1 MVSGVCAQF
10 RAFKRS
16 STVQEGDVRLA
27 ASRLSFGGR
36 VEIFHAGQWGTVCD
50 DGWDL
55 DEAHVVCRQLKFPRA
70 LSVMTGGEG
79 YYDKPASG
87 PIWMDDM
94 KCKGTEKYLHACTFK
109 GWGITDCTHKED
121 VVIQCDAAG
130 YMESAALSSYPLDH
144 SINLSDELGEV
155 FSDERFCDLS
165 ITAQSSLQDQEDTTL
180 HDSTTL
186 CAHKV
191 VLSQVHAFNITQETQ
206 NITVQ
211 IASNCLPHFSS
222 FIRYLYTRKMEV
234 SFSSVQCLH
243 WLASQFGVEQLMRDT
258 GLLFNQIIPD
268 DSSFETQVSIYEYAL
283 ETKDLQLQEMCIR
296 YLVWNFENF
305 TMSPLW
311 TRISE
316 DLLSGLLHRS
326 DLVVQDELF
335 VLQAVENWISS
346 NDNTSLDK
354 QAKLLSL
361 VRFPMIPAEQ
371 LTDSQMTLKS
381 LLYSTHKDV
390 FNDCML
396 KALQFNVQLL
406 TNIISRGNMSIEDVF
421 YQPRIY
427 TSALWALSFD
437 KLNQGRI
444 RSQAYGDYNYNYNY
458 NDGRTKAFNVPYHS
472 STIFKDREVSW
483 SADIFVNQ
491 YECSN
496 RGIRCQSLPM
506 ARFLSHNSNQF
517 PGVVFRNRLLLMC
530 ENRYICEVQDFKDNN
545 AFIPNNGSQSL
556 TYPCPNDQY
565 KFIFVARPEYI

>member
-1 MVSGVCAQF
+1 MWEDERNRRGGRWLITLSKQQRKADLDRFWLETLLCLVGEAFDDYSKDVCGAVINVRAKGDKIAIWTTDYENQEAVTHIGRMYKERLGVPPKVIIGYQSHADTATKSSSSNKDFRSRLEFILLLGRKKSFKMTIHQSLWLWLFFMVSGVCAQF

-191 VLSQVHAFNITQETQ
+191 IPVHT
-206 NITVQ
+206 
-211 IASNCLPHFSS
+211 
-222 FIRYLYTRKMEV
+222 
-234 SFSSVQCLH
+234 
-243 WLASQFGVEQLMRDT
+243 
-258 GLLFNQIIPD
+258 
-268 DSSFETQVSIYEYAL
+268 
-283 ETKDLQLQEMCIR
+283 
-296 YLVWNFENF
+296 
-305 TMSPLW
+305 
-311 TRISE
+311 
-316 DLLSGLLHRS
+316 
-326 DLVVQDELF
+326 
-335 VLQAVENWISS
+335 
-346 NDNTSLDK
+346 
-354 QAKLLSL
+354 
-361 VRFPMIPAEQ
+361 
-371 LTDSQMTLKS
+371 
-381 LLYSTHKDV
+381 
-390 FNDCML
+390 
-396 KALQFNVQLL
+396 
-406 TNIISRGNMSIEDVF
+406 
-421 YQPRIY
+421 
-427 TSALWALSFD
+427 
-437 KLNQGRI
+437 
-444 RSQAYGDYNYNYNY
+444 
-458 NDGRTKAFNVPYHS
+458 
-472 STIFKDREVSW
+472 
-483 SADIFVNQ
+483 
-491 YECSN
+491 
-496 RGIRCQSLPM
+496 
-506 ARFLSHNSNQF
+506 
-517 PGVVFRNRLLLMC
+517 
-530 ENRYICEVQDFKDNN
+530 
-545 AFIPNNGSQSL
+545 
-556 TYPCPNDQY
+556 
-565 KFIFVARPEYI
+565 

>member
-130 YMESAALSSYPLDH
+130 YMESAALSSYLLDH

-191 VLSQVHAFNITQETQ
+191 ILSQVHAFNITQETQ

-222 FIRYLYTRKMEV
+222 FIRYLYTRYFIHESAAWSDTLQRWFFLPRRASTQRYEETADERRGTNMVLSCSADFKNVHV
-234 SFSSVQCLH
+234 SRVGELNPTHGFSSFKFVPNTDDQII
-243 WLASQFGVEQLMRDT
+243 LALKSEEDGGKIATYIMAFTIDGRFLLPETKIGDVKYEGVE
-258 GLLFNQIIPD
+258 
-268 DSSFETQVSIYEYAL
+268 
-283 ETKDLQLQEMCIR
+283 
-296 YLVWNFENF
+296 
-305 TMSPLW
+305 
-311 TRISE
+311 
-316 DLLSGLLHRS
+316 
-326 DLVVQDELF
+326 
-335 VLQAVENWISS
+335 
-346 NDNTSLDK
+346 
-354 QAKLLSL
+354 
-361 VRFPMIPAEQ
+361 
-371 LTDSQMTLKS
+371 
-381 LLYSTHKDV
+381 
-390 FNDCML
+390 
-396 KALQFNVQLL
+396 
-406 TNIISRGNMSIEDVF
+406 
-421 YQPRIY
+421 
-427 TSALWALSFD
+427 
-437 KLNQGRI
+437 
-444 RSQAYGDYNYNYNY
+444 
-458 NDGRTKAFNVPYHS
+458 
-472 STIFKDREVSW
+472 
-483 SADIFVNQ
+483 
-491 YECSN
+491 
-496 RGIRCQSLPM
+496 
-506 ARFLSHNSNQF
+506 
-517 PGVVFRNRLLLMC
+517 
-530 ENRYICEVQDFKDNN
+530 
-545 AFIPNNGSQSL
+545 FI
-556 TYPCPNDQY
+556 
-565 KFIFVARPEYI
+565 